1 MAQKRR
7 IFLAD
12 PRDLNSHSCHKTTK
26 LRQTDSV
33 YLICEEATKEPLP
46 DYLRDFF
53 SDKQVF
59 VHTEDFNRFSQRT
72 LYRERGYIF
81 YRSSYGENIRRY

>member
-26 LRQTDSV
+26 LRQTDSI

-53 SDKQVF
+53 SDKQVKAIPIR
-59 VHTEDFNRFSQRT
+59 V
-72 LYRERGYIF
+72 
-81 YRSSYGENIRRY
+81 YGKALEVCNKL